1 MRYKHLNVF
10 LVLFLLFP
18 ASVLA
23 QDSKLGN
30 WWIYFGN
37 KQINQKWNWHHE
49 IQYRN
54 YNFIGDLEQLLLRT
68 GIGYNLTENNNN
80 VLLGYGFILSEN
92 YMDDSDSKE
101 QTNEHR
107 IYQQFI
113 TKQKFG
119 RVSLQHRYRFE
130 QRWIGSDFKMRLRYF
145 LGLNIA
151 LTNPVMEDNTL
162 YLSGYNEIF
171 LNTKS
176 PVFDRNRI
184 YGGLGYKWSKAVR
197 AELGYMNQLFES
209 GSRDQLNVIVFV
221 SF

>member
-37 KQINQKWNWHHE
+37 IQINQKWNWHHE
-49 IQYRN
+49 VQYRN

-107 IYQQFI
+107 VYQQFI

-171 LNTKS
+171 LNTTS

-197 AELGYMNQLFES
+197 MELGYMNQLFES